1 MYLDTRVS
9 IQGSSYIDES
19 LISTETKSYHLT
31 STSRN
36 HIQQHMEEQVYSTQS
51 RQESINQITKVV
63 NDDAIPTKSSI
74 RYSEE
79 KKRGWKM
86 GWIWKVRRI

>member
-1 MYLDTRVS
+1 MM
-9 IQGSSYIDES
+9 DE
-19 LISTETKSYHLT
+19 Y
-31 STSRN
+31 
-36 HIQQHMEEQVYSTQS
+36 VYSTLS

-63 NDDAIPTKSSI
+63 NDEAIPTKSSI

-79 KKRGWKM
+79 RKREWKM